1 MNTSTLKATFKAV
14 YGAPIA
20 AYMKQYRMN
29 QAIIYLRDT
38 DHSMAEIATAVGY
51 ENQSK
56 FTAAFK
62 NVIGV
67 LPTTYRKSIFQPD
80 YPI

>member
-1 MNTSTLKATFKAV
+1 V
-14 YGAPIA
+14 YGMPIA
-20 AYMKQYRMN
+20 SYMKQYRMN
-29 QAIIYLRDT
+29 QAITLLRET
-38 DHSMAEIATAVGY
+38 DYSMAQIAIAVGY

-67 LPTTYRKSIFQPD
+67 LPTTYKKTIL
-80 YPI
+80 